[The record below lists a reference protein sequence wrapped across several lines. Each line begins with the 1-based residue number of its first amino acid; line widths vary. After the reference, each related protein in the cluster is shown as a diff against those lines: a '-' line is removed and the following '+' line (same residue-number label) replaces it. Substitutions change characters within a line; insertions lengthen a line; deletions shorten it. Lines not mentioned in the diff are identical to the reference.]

1 MVKVML
7 LAVAVMAIAF
17 VGLAV
22 KILFKKGGRFPNT
35 HISGNKYLRA
45 KGVTCIQTYDKLEQS
60 RGKKVFS
67 FKGLKLGH
75 AVNKDSNN
83 LFIYGRHSNL

>member
-1 MVKVML
+1 MVVKVL
-7 LAVAVMAIAF
+7 LLSVVIMAIAF

-22 KILFKKGGRFPNT
+22 KILFKKGGKFPNT

-60 RGKKVFS
+60 KGKKILS
-67 FKGLKLGH
+67 FKGLTLSRPDNGP
-75 AVNKDSNN
+75 KD
-83 LFIYGRHSNL
+83 LFIYR